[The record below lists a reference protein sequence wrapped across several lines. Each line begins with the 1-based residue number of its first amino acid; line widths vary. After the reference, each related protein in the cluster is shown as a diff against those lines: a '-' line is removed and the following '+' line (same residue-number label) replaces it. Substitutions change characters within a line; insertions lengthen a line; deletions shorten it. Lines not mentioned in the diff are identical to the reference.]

1 MPAKQR
7 FRGNEERRPARAIQ
21 QAAGRS
27 QEKTITLVQPRPSNL
42 PAKNRQ
48 LMA

>member
-7 FRGNEERRPARAIQ
+7 FRGNEERPRAIQ